1 MDFYHYRM
9 DVYTVHTLPTHIYI
23 QTTFKVNFAFDDPL
37 NGTKTSYMLKD
48 QCKFDFSCHDF
59 QVFGLVWSWNV
70 CEVTYFSNCRCWS
83 PSVCTVWNSL
93 KMPECH
99 WIRISY
105 SLRRSRCDFLF
116 EKDRFLVS
124 DSMTHG
130 PARSN
135 RRWGLPTIWRG
146 SRGITASLLVQ
157 KNLST
162 QGGGRCLWHKMK
174 IFWNVA
180 THEIE
185 YA

>member
-1 MDFYHYRM
+1 MVQR
-9 DVYTVHTLPTHIYI
+9 
-23 QTTFKVNFAFDDPL
+23 PL
-37 NGTKTSYMLKD
+37 ICWKINANLISHVMTS
-48 QCKFDFSCHDF
+48 KFLAL
-59 QVFGLVWSWNV
+59 FGRGMSAKWRTNWR
-70 CEVTYFSNCRCWS
+70 SNCRCWS
-83 PSVCTVWNSL
+83 PSVCAVWNSL
-93 KMPECH
+93 KMPQCH